1 MNFKRPAALGLTFS
15 LLGCGSS
22 AVRPD
27 GLSATDGL
35 GQSIQCTPK
44 LLASALSPFVV
55 EWPDGE
61 RAALESEMAKG
72 VALVK
77 FSCEGASVLRGCAL
91 PGVEYAYRGI
101 NKKTKVLQ
109 MNDAA
114 AVQANFSSF
123 TLGGAAQAA
132 LTQGKSLNLA
142 YVMAGTQGHTVQVVN
157 RGQIKAPHCAAATHF
172 VIDAQLGAFTL
183 ASGERG
189 QLVVAAQVFGLGDAG
204 ADVSSQKHVAS
215 TDGDPAS
222 CGSAK
227 RGDSEPADGCAAL
240 LQVGLVPISGDE
252 VVATP
257 QVAAAADPRT
267 CPEGFLFQEDGC
279 VRATEAPNFLCK
291 AGDFQECGQQCKK
304 GNDGSCGRLAA
315 IPFDYDAWTAYED
328 GDVRV
333 HLVFNAI
340 DGAAAEPLSAKE
352 GQLLAR
358 YAPFL
363 DRMKAA
369 CETGEGDAC
378 ALAALLIAL
387 QAGDDGPLDATTL
400 SATLPLVETACG
412 EGQYTA
418 CRTIV
423 DIYGEGAL
431 DDAGRF
437 GGQAV
442 KKSPGRL
449 EQIAGRACDAGN
461 AGACFQLG
469 RFFYDPGQAFQ
480 GEGATQPDPDRAATY
495 FFRAC
500 MGGDLQS
507 CAYAAAASLGGVD
520 ASRCGAALAAGLKS
534 DEMGIELFLPTDGN
548 NPKQQQDFCGR
559 MSSIREPSRAFYAA
573 DKACYLKKTPGSEA
587 LCAFG
592 KTLQP

>member
-1 MNFKRPAALGLTFS
+1 MNFKRPATLGLTFS

-77 FSCEGASVLRGCAL
+77 FSCEGATVLRGCAL

-189 QLVVAAQVFGLGDAG
+189 QLVVAAQVFGLGDAS

-227 RGDSEPADGCAAL
+227 RGDSEPAEGCAAL

-257 QVAAAADPRT
+257 QLAAAADPRT
-267 CPEGFLFQEDGC
+267 CPEGFLFQEEGC
-279 VRATEAPNFLCK
+279 VRATEAPHYLCK
-291 AGDFQECGQQCKK
+291 AGDFQECATQCTR
-304 GNDGSCGRLAA
+304 GNHPSCGRLAA
-315 IPFDYDAWTAYED
+315 IPFDYDPFAVYES
-328 GDVRV
+328 GDVRI

-340 DGAAAEPLSAKE
+340 DGADAEPLSDKE
-352 GQLLAR
+352 SQLLAR
-358 YAPFL
+358 YAPFQEQ
-363 DRMKAA
+363 MKTA
-369 CETGEGDAC
+369 CEAGEGEAC
-378 ALAALLIAL
+378 ALAAVLTTL
-387 QAGDDGPLDATTL
+387 QAGDDGPLDGATL
-400 SATLPLVETACG
+400 AAALPLVEAACG

-418 CRTIV
+418 CRTV
-423 DIYGEGAL
+423 VSIYGDGDFSDTA
-431 DDAGRF
+431 RF

-442 KKSPGRL
+442 AKNPSRL

-461 AGACFQLG
+461 GGACFQLG
-469 RFFYDPGQAFQ
+469 RFFFNPGQAFA
-480 GEGATQPDPDRAATY
+480 GPTAVQPDPERAATY
-495 FFRAC
+495 FYRAC
-500 MGGDLQS
+500 MGNDLQA
-507 CAYAAAASLGGVD
+507 CAYTTAASLAGID
-520 ASRCGAALAAGLKS
+520 AARCGAALEAGIKS
-534 DEMGIELFLPTDGN
+534 AEMGIELFLPADGSK
-548 NPKQQQDFCGR
+548 PEEQQAFCGA